1 MERTDDRL
9 LPVLLLAA
17 QALVWPGAAL
27 LLGATPAT
35 ADLLAAVLVD
45 TLVTAALCA
54 RRTRPVPVLVLV
66 VAACAVGAGPLPAG
80 AMAVLG
86 TAGVAL
92 ALLTVAMERDTTTA
106 VLCVATL
113 AVWQVIYNISLH
125 GLGERQ
131 GLDLVLTALLYAA
144 ACGTGLHLRRLRT
157 ARRTAEQQRHRAQAE
172 RHRLPAAERRRM
184 ERELHDVS
192 AHHLTAVVVTTEA
205 ALGLGERRPE
215 LVGEALRF
223 AADTGRTVTRALGAV
238 RAPTARVEDVQEPE
252 ERMRALVDGFRSLG
266 QPVTCDIGA
275 LPEGS
280 VGDAAYGI
288 VREALTNAVRHAF
301 GAPTRVRCAYGEA
314 STEIVVTNAAP
325 QTPEGS
331 TPHGAG
337 LGGGRGQTMLR
348 GRAREAGGTLTSG
361 PTSDGG
367 WEVRAV
373 LPGRAA
379 VPPPASVPRSFR
391 VAQFAAAFGLC
402 VQPLVPLAVIR
413 GEEAS
418 SGPGVSAGVLF
429 ALLAGAQAVAL
440 LWLRRAPRTAS
451 GALLVLAA
459 LWPVAMAEGGYAG
472 PVSLPLALSGLATCT
487 MLAVHAARGAANGHA
502 AERGAPPRT
511 ETSAKSTPLPDVG
524 ATPGAD
530 GAKGAAAKRAVPNR
544 EVPNQDSGEPSSRST
559 SAKGRTARTYAHTV
573 RRFTDGRPWV
583 LPAAAVAV
591 HTAAA
596 FVVLARNGDGVS
608 AGTVA
613 VSACAVSAAVAGVAC
628 VAGARYGQR
637 ERSERG
643 AHEDRLTAWTRE
655 AVREA
660 WAERRRITAGLETT
674 VLSRTAEV
682 IEEAEAGRL
691 PQAAQRARDALTA
704 MRTLL
709 DAVRDGQEHG
719 ELRPQP
725 TLQALDL
732 LAHQCRATGR
742 EVEVHV
748 SGRVPEQL
756 PAEVDLAAYR
766 AAETILTA
774 GEPVGA
780 GGRHTPTALALDV
793 ADDTLLLTAT
803 GAHRATRPAVRER
816 LATRAAALGGILTS
830 DPEAGTVLLRLPLGP
845 PHATPAAGGSATPA
859 PAPGESTTP
868 APEHT
873 NRTPD
878 GAHEEDPR

>member
-35 ADLLAAVLVD
+35 ADLLAAILVD

-144 ACGTGLHLRRLRT
+144 ACGTGLQLGRLRT

-266 QPVTCDIGA
+266 QPVTCDIEA

-301 GAPTRVRCAYGEA
+301 GAPTTVRCSYGEA

-325 QTPEGS
+325 QTPEGG

-361 PTSDGG
+361 PTPDGG

-487 MLAVHAARGAANGHA
+487 MLAVHAARGASNGHA
-502 AERGAPPRT
+502 AERGDDA
-511 ETSAKSTPLPDVG
+511 
-524 ATPGAD
+524 
-530 GAKGAAAKRAVPNR
+530 AKGAAAKRAVPNR
-544 EVPNQDSGEPSSRST
+544 EVLNRDSGEQSPRNT
-559 SAKGRTARTYAHTV
+559 SAKGRTTRTYAHTV
-573 RRFTDGRPWV
+573 RRFAGGRPWV

-591 HTAAA
+591 HTVAAA
-596 FVVLARNGDGVS
+596 FVVLARDGGGVS

-613 VSACAVSAAVAGVAC
+613 ASAGAVSAAAAGVAC
-628 VAGARYGQR
+628 AVGARYGQR

-691 PQAAQRARDALTA
+691 PQAAQRARDALAA

-780 GGRHTPTALALDV
+780 EGRPTPTALALDV
-793 ADDTLLLTAT
+793 ADDALLLTAT

-845 PHATPAAGGSATPA
+845 PHAAPATGGSPA
-859 PAPGESTTP
+859 PAPGESPTP

-878 GAHEEDPR
+878 GAHEEEPR